1 MKAEEVK
8 VIELQ
13 NKVKQNKDE
22 LTEMKLDTVIDGQDY
37 AETTADTRAQNAE
50 TKADER
56 AEVSSASH
64 ERREV
69 RWKKRFAYAIAGGVA
84 LLVLVYSSFVRE
96 MQRRDSIADNEI
108 KVVNQKLAKLQAE
121 YQESS
126 NQIKHG
132 VKERLDTLKVENRF
146 LKKQHLKN
154 LNVIAQFTQDLVE
167 DKMMHEAHQTIA
179 ENIVPMNLQQYVG
192 VANDTQWTW
201 YASMASQRN
210 AYNVIYTIANISEIM
225 EIEAVSEVVNS
236 YIEDHERNNSMMSSV
251 KNKKKTEKLN
261 GSYNNK

>member
-1 MKAEEVK
+1 
-8 VIELQ
+8 
-13 NKVKQNKDE
+13 
-22 LTEMKLDTVIDGQDY
+22 
-37 AETTADTRAQNAE
+37 
-50 TKADER
+50 
-56 AEVSSASH
+56 
-64 ERREV
+64 
-69 RWKKRFAYAIAGGVA
+69 
-84 LLVLVYSSFVRE
+84 
-96 MQRRDSIADNEI
+96 
-108 KVVNQKLAKLQAE
+108 
-121 YQESS
+121 
-126 NQIKHG
+126 
-132 VKERLDTLKVENRF
+132 
-146 LKKQHLKN
+146 